1 MAGLGSAD
9 SVRVDDTSSNIPASC
24 HRIIECI
31 HTNPALYPVQDGVAD
46 DALGKHVVD
55 RAGESFPSAVLCSV
69 MSLPHSSFGHQ

>member
-1 MAGLGSAD
+1 MARLGSAD

-31 HTNPALYPVQDGVAD
+31 HTNPGLHPVQDGVAD

-55 RAGESFPSAVLCSV
+55 RAGESFPSAGLCSV